1 MDPISR
7 ISKTRQSKMSLSKP
21 DKSDFCDVVVHN
33 RKAYRNTVHG
43 EKTHQDALVHVSI
56 VAELHADPDDAGV
69 IHLPVV
75 EGE

>member
-1 MDPISR
+1 MLLYITDR
-7 ISKTRQSKMSLSKP
+7 LTETLSMEK
-21 DKSDFCDVVVHN
+21 
-33 RKAYRNTVHG
+33 
-43 EKTHQDALVHVSI
+43 KTHQDALVHVSI